1 MENKHVEYRRIVKGA
16 RVAVLCVHGIM
27 GTPNHF
33 RDLVPLIP
41 DDFSVLNIVIEGH
54 CGSVSDFSHASMRK
68 WENCVERAVKELLET
83 HEEIYVL
90 AHSMGTLL
98 TMEQAM
104 KEPRITR
111 LFYLSVPI
119 KVGLKPRFLDTA
131 AKVYFKRIRPCDKYA
146 LAGVECYGITDSKNI
161 FAYLGW
167 VPRFLDLFKK
177 ISDVR
182 KRLLELETP
191 CTAYQSALDEMV
203 SPKSIEIL
211 KRESNIKVV
220 TLEGSGHFYYSPE
233 DMEFLKQEFTEFLK

>member
-68 WENCVERAVKELLET
+68 WENCVERAVNELLET

-98 TMEQAM
+98 TMEHAM

-131 AKVYFKRIRPCDKYA
+131 AKVYFKRVRPCDKYA

-161 FAYLGW
+161 FKYLGW
-167 VPRFLDLFKK
+167 APRFIDLFKK
-177 ISDVR
+177 ISRVR
-182 KRLLELETP
+182 KRLLELKTP

-211 KRESNIKVV
+211 KRESSIKVV